1 MTLLIN
7 IDGAARG
14 NPGPASLGVVI
25 QDEAG
30 APLREEGR
38 CLGEQTNNV
47 AEYEALL
54 EALRLASELGGT
66 RLKIRSDSQ
75 LLVRQYNGQYRVK
88 NPKLLEFLLEAHRLA
103 RRFERVELVH
113 VPREQNKQADRMA
126 NQALDT
132 AAKKTV

>member
-1 MTLLIN
+1 MTLLIH

-30 APLREEGR
+30 TLLRERGR
-38 CLGEQTNNV
+38 CLGERTNNA

-54 EALRLASELGGT
+54 EALRLAFELGGT
-66 RLKIRSDSQ
+66 RLKIRSDSE

-88 NPKLLEFLLEAHRLA
+88 SPKLLEFLLEAHRLA
-103 RRFERVELVH
+103 RRFESVEFAH
-113 VPREQNKQADRMA
+113 VPREQNKRADRLA
-126 NQALDT
+126 NQALD
-132 AAKKTV
+132 AEAKKAV